1 MNVFIGLLITAGL
14 SIVGMAHNAHALS
27 SDAKTQLQSAK
38 EIYVATQ
45 RKNGEWSTA
54 APIWFMYADDV
65 VYFTVGPTS
74 YKARRIKSGRNAVR
88 IWVGSKDGPMF
99 SGKAGIFTDST
110 MVERMG
116 EAYKK
121 KYWLAWFGF
130 ARPRASRVESGKT
143 VAIKV
148 IPDAAE

>member
-1 MNVFIGLLITAGL
+1 MNISIGLLIIAGL
-14 SIVGMAHNAHALS
+14 CVVGMASSTQALS
-27 SDAKTQLQSAK
+27 RDTITQLQSAK

-54 APIWFMYADDV
+54 APIWFMYADDM

-74 YKARRIKSGRNAVR
+74 YKAKRIKSGRNAVR

-99 SGKAGIFTDST
+99 SGKAEIFKDSAI
-110 MVERMG
+110 VKRMG
-116 EAYKK
+116 EVYKQ

-130 ARPRASRVESGKT
+130 ARPRVGRVESGKT
-143 VAIKV
+143 VAVKV
-148 IPDAAE
+148 IPDATE